1 MNRQT
6 DLQSILQQHLPGY
19 ESKRK
24 LNARQRQVCSHV
36 STCRTLSLGG
46 RELSCDDCEY
56 KTTQYYSC
64 RDRHCPKC
72 QHNQRERWCER
83 QRADVL
89 PVTYHHLVFT
99 LPAELNGW
107 IGLHPELVYQLLF
120 TCAWRTLARFGADPK
135 RLNGQM
141 GMTAMLHTWGENLS
155 RHVHLHCLVPGGAL
169 SDTGVWHT
177 AKSNYLFPVRALSR
191 CFRGMMVSALRTAA
205 FQKRLNRVSRDGE
218 IDQILAALMSKNW
231 VVFSKPCPMRAEA
244 VIDYLGRYSY
254 RVAISDQRL
263 LKADSTHV
271 YFSAKDYCNDG
282 RRGVLKLET
291 TEFIRRYLLH
301 VLPKGLM
308 RIRHYGFLANRGR
321 KEKLCRIRTALQ
333 RTRDEKPVPEE
344 TNDCKRPVPNAC
356 PRCKYGQ
363 LHATELLRTTLTTRL
378 KKPITEEPM
387 H

>member
-1 MNRQT
+1 MNRHT
-6 DLQSILQQHLPGY
+6 SLQSILQQHLPSY
-19 ESKRK
+19 TSKRS
-24 LNARQRQVCSHV
+24 LSARQRQVCSHV
-36 STCRTLSLGG
+36 ATCRTLSLGG
-46 RELSCDDCEY
+46 RELSCDECEY
-56 KTTQYYSC
+56 KTTQYHSC

-72 QHNQRERWCER
+72 QHYQRETWCER

-107 IGLHPELVYQLLF
+107 IGLHPELVYHLLF
-120 TCAWRTLARFGADPK
+120 SCAWRTLAMFGADPK
-135 RLNGQM
+135 RLDGQM

-169 SDTGVWHT
+169 SNTGAWNE
-177 AKSNYLFPVRALSR
+177 AKSEYLFPVRALSR
-191 CFRGMMVSALRTAA
+191 CFRGKMVSALRHAA
-205 FQKRLNRVSRDGE
+205 NQKRLNRVSRDGE
-218 IDQILAALMSKNW
+218 INEILGVLMSKNW

-271 YFSAKDYCNDG
+271 YFSAKDYSDDG
-282 RRGVLKLET
+282 RRRVLKLET

-321 KEKLCRIRTALQ
+321 KEKLCRIREALQ
-333 RTRDEKPVPEE
+333 RAGVEKTVHDRP
-344 TNDCKRPVPNAC
+344 TDCKPPEPTTC
-356 PRCKYGQ
+356 PRCKTGQ
-363 LHATELLRTTLTTRL
+363 LSASELLKPTRTTRL
-378 KKPITEEPM
+378 KNTMIEKPVY
-387 H
+387 